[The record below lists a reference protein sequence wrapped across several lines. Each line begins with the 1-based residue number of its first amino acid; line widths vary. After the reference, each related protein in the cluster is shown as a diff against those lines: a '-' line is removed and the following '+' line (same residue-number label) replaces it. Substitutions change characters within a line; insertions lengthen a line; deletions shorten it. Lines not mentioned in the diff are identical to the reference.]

1 MLGHLLLDTE
11 CAQHLHDVQ
20 ARGRSAQVG
29 HVDRARALQRLAQRV
44 RAADIGLG
52 LSLGHGHTG
61 PDQPHRPGA
70 SRQQVAR
77 GHQLVD
83 QGLGQDQHVAGR
95 ARQQGLF
102 HLADGAEGAGYGHAG
117 ARGKA
122 RLQAA
127 DQSIGGA
134 AAENVQGGLHK
145 VWLPGL
151 TGLKSGF
158 IAAGVAF

>member
-1 MLGHLLLDTE
+1 MRKLLPAIGLAMILGHG
-11 CAQHLHDVQ
+11 A
-20 ARGRSAQVG
+20 SAETPAG
-29 HVDRARALQRLAQRV
+29 DACGTLAALRIG
-44 RAADIGLG
+44 AADIGRG
-52 LSLGHGHTG
+52 LTLGHGHAG

-70 SRQQVAR
+70 ARQQVAA

-83 QGLGQDQHVAGR
+83 QGLGEDDHVAGR

-127 DQSIGGA
+127 DQSVGGA
-134 AAENVQGGLHK
+134 AAEHVQGGLHG
-145 VWLPGL
+145 GL
-151 TGLKSGF
+151 
-158 IAAGVAF
+158 AAWVDAF